1 MNDRSA
7 PSLRGCLAY
16 AVLGD
21 YETWLG
27 TPSPSCLSVFL
38 NGAEARACLLE
49 QALPA
54 WRVYGPLEIPEF
66 YLPLVARTGHP
77 TLSIKWATAV
87 ELSHFS
93 LVEAMCEIRT
103 AVEAW
108 VRVHGL
114 VTDEIVHGFA
124 DPAGLNGL
132 LKKLATRP
140 ALYLGLHSRWALRC
154 FLAGM
159 DRGGDWLGLPPL
171 PGLRAVVDGL
181 EERSEESYGSRFA
194 AYRVYETSPSELLG
208 WVGVTPE

>member
-1 MNDRSA
+1 MSDRSE
-7 PSLRGCLAY
+7 PSLRDCLAY
-16 AVLGD
+16 TVLDD
-21 YETWLG
+21 YENWLG

-38 NGAEARACLLE
+38 NGAETRAALVE
-49 QALPA
+49 QALPT

-66 YLPLVARTGHP
+66 YQPLVARTGHP
-77 TLSIKWATAV
+77 TLTIKWADAM
-87 ELSHFS
+87 ELCHFS
-93 LVEAMCEIRT
+93 LGEAMRELRT

-108 VRVHGL
+108 VGVHGL
-114 VTDEIVHGFA
+114 VTDELLRRFA
-124 DPAGLNGL
+124 DPAGLDGL

-140 ALYLGLHSRWALRC
+140 AMYLGLHSSWALRC

-181 EERSEESYGSRFA
+181 EERSEMSYGSRFA
-194 AYRVYETSPSELLG
+194 AYRVYETSPSRLLG